1 MKSKPCGLTKRIDR
15 HKNPRPNRFMKPR
28 YNLLNIILLAQPMRD
43 TSLTANAPST
53 WQCGRYVLDTSR
65 PLVMGILNL
74 TPDSFSDGGQFI
86 EPELAVQR
94 ALQMIADG
102 ADIIDIGGESTR
114 PNAPK
119 VSCCEELC
127 RILPVIDALMDCGVP
142 ISVDTCKPYV
152 MRETLKLGVDI
163 INDIGGFNN
172 PVSIETVA
180 DSNCGLCVM
189 HMQGTPQTMQ
199 DNPHYDDVVAEV
211 AKFLAQQVQRL
222 SLAGVAH
229 NRICL
234 DAGFG
239 FGKNLTHN
247 HALMRG
253 LHELQGEYTLP
264 MLVGVSRKRMIGAIT
279 GRDAPAERIS
289 GSVAAALWALNNGA
303 HIVRVHDVRE
313 TVDAI
318 RIWDFLNTP

>member
-1 MKSKPCGLTKRIDR
+1 
-15 HKNPRPNRFMKPR
+15 
-28 YNLLNIILLAQPMRD
+28 MRD
-43 TSLTANAPST
+43 SSFTSKTSPI
-53 WQCGRYVLDTSR
+53 WQCGRYTLDTSR

-172 PVSIETVA
+172 PVSIDAVA
-180 DSNCGLCVM
+180 DSHCGLCVM

-199 DNPHYDDVVAEV
+199 DEPHYDDVVTEV

-222 SLAGVAH
+222 SLAGVARE
-229 NRICL
+229 RICL

-239 FGKNLTHN
+239 FGKTLAHN

-253 LHELQGEYTLP
+253 LRQLQGASTLP

-279 GRDAPAERIS
+279 GREAPTERIS

-318 RIWDFLNTP
+318 RTWNFLSTP

>member
-1 MKSKPCGLTKRIDR
+1 
-15 HKNPRPNRFMKPR
+15 
-28 YNLLNIILLAQPMRD
+28 MRD
-43 TSLTANAPST
+43 SSFTSKTSPI
-53 WQCGRYVLDTSR
+53 WQCGRYTLDTSR

-127 RILPVIDALMDCGVP
+127 RILPVIDALVDCGVP

-172 PVSIETVA
+172 PVSIDAVA
-180 DSNCGLCVM
+180 DSHCGLCVM

-199 DNPHYDDVVAEV
+199 DEPHYDDVVTEV

-222 SLAGVAH
+222 SLAGVARE
-229 NRICL
+229 RICL

-239 FGKNLTHN
+239 FGKNLAHN

-253 LHELQGEYTLP
+253 LRQLQGASTLP

-279 GRDAPAERIS
+279 GREAPTERIF

-318 RIWDFLNTP
+318 RTWDFLNTP

>member
-1 MKSKPCGLTKRIDR
+1 
-15 HKNPRPNRFMKPR
+15 
-28 YNLLNIILLAQPMRD
+28 MRD
-43 TSLTANAPST
+43 SSFTSKTSPI
-53 WQCGRYVLDTSR
+53 WQCGRYTLDTSR

-127 RILPVIDALMDCGVP
+127 RILPVIDALIDCGVP

-152 MRETLKLGVDI
+152 MRETRKLGVDI

-172 PVSIETVA
+172 PVSIDAVA
-180 DSNCGLCVM
+180 DSHCGLCVM

-199 DNPHYDDVVAEV
+199 DEPHYDDVVTEV

-222 SLAGVAH
+222 SLAGVARE
-229 NRICL
+229 RICL

-239 FGKNLTHN
+239 FGKNLAHN

-253 LHELQGEYTLP
+253 LRQLQGASTLP

-279 GRDAPAERIS
+279 GREAPTERIF

-318 RIWDFLNTP
+318 RTWEFLNTP

>member
-1 MKSKPCGLTKRIDR
+1 MQAIS
-15 HKNPRPNRFMKPR
+15 H
-28 YNLLNIILLAQPMRD
+28 
-43 TSLTANAPST
+43 TANVESA

-127 RILPVIDALMDCGVP
+127 RILPVIDALIDCGVP

-152 MRETLKLGVDI
+152 MRETLQLGVDI
-163 INDIGGFNN
+163 INDIGGFDN

-199 DNPHYDDVVAEV
+199 NEPHYDDVVAEV
-211 AKFLAQQVQRL
+211 AKFLTQQVQRL

-253 LHELQGEYTLP
+253 LHELQGEYALP

-279 GRDAPAERIS
+279 GHDAPAERIS
-289 GSVAAALWALNNGA
+289 GSVTAALWALHNGA

-318 RIWDFLNTP
+318 RTWEFLNTP

>member
-1 MKSKPCGLTKRIDR
+1 
-15 HKNPRPNRFMKPR
+15 
-28 YNLLNIILLAQPMRD
+28 MRD
-43 TSLTANAPST
+43 SSFTSKTSPI
-53 WQCGRYVLDTSR
+53 WQCGRYTLDTSR

-74 TPDSFSDGGQFI
+74 TPDSFSDGGQFS

-127 RILPVIDALMDCGVP
+127 RILPVIDALIDCGVP

-172 PVSIETVA
+172 PVSIDAVA
-180 DSNCGLCVM
+180 DSHCGLCVM

-199 DNPHYDDVVAEV
+199 DEPHYDDVVTEV

-222 SLAGVAH
+222 SLAGVARE
-229 NRICL
+229 RICL

-239 FGKNLTHN
+239 FGKNLAHN

-253 LHELQGEYTLP
+253 LRQLQGASTLP

-279 GRDAPAERIS
+279 GREAPTERIF

-318 RIWDFLNTP
+318 RTWDFLNTP

>member
-1 MKSKPCGLTKRIDR
+1 MNES
-15 HKNPRPNRFMKPR
+15 
-28 YNLLNIILLAQPMRD
+28 
-43 TSLTANAPST
+43 TSSPV
-53 WQCGRYVLDTSR
+53 WRCGRYTLDTSR

-86 EPELAVQR
+86 SPELAIER
-94 ALQMIADG
+94 AHQMIADG

-127 RILPVIDALMDCGVP
+127 RIMPVVGALTECGVP
-142 ISVDTCKPYV
+142 ISVDTYKPYV
-152 MRETLKLGVDI
+152 MREVLALGVDI

-172 PVSIETVA
+172 PVSIDAVA
-180 DSNCGLCVM
+180 DSDCGLCVM

-199 DNPHYDDVVAEV
+199 AEPHYDDVVREV

-222 SLAGVAH
+222 SLAGVAQE
-229 NRICL
+229 RICL
-234 DAGFG
+234 DVGFG
-239 FGKNLTHN
+239 FGKNLEHN

-253 LHELQGEYTLP
+253 LSQLHNEFHLP

-279 GRDAPAERIS
+279 GREDTAQRVS
-289 GSVAAALWALNNGA
+289 GSLTAALWSLLHGA
-303 HIVRVHDVRE
+303 QIVRVHDVRE

-318 RIWDFLNTP
+318 RTWEFLNSPQPL

>member
-1 MKSKPCGLTKRIDR
+1 
-15 HKNPRPNRFMKPR
+15 
-28 YNLLNIILLAQPMRD
+28 MRD
-43 TSLTANAPST
+43 SSFTSKTSPI
-53 WQCGRYVLDTSR
+53 WQCGRYTLDTSR

-127 RILPVIDALMDCGVP
+127 RILPVIDALIDCGVP

-172 PVSIETVA
+172 PVSIDAVA
-180 DSNCGLCVM
+180 DSHCGLCVM

-199 DNPHYDDVVAEV
+199 DEPHYDDVVTEV

-222 SLAGVAH
+222 SLAGVARE
-229 NRICL
+229 RICL

-239 FGKNLTHN
+239 FGKNLAHN

-253 LHELQGEYTLP
+253 LRQLQGASTLP

-279 GRDAPAERIS
+279 GREAPTERIF

-318 RIWDFLNTP
+318 RTWDFLNTP

>member
-1 MKSKPCGLTKRIDR
+1 
-15 HKNPRPNRFMKPR
+15 
-28 YNLLNIILLAQPMRD
+28 MRD
-43 TSLTANAPST
+43 FPLTPQEPLF
-53 WQCGRYVLDTSR
+53 WQCGRYKLDASR

-127 RILPVIDALMDCGVP
+127 RILPVIDALIDCGVP

-172 PVSIETVA
+172 PVSIDAVA
-180 DSNCGLCVM
+180 DSHCGLCVM

-199 DNPHYDDVVAEV
+199 DEPHYDDVVAEV

-229 NRICL
+229 ERICL

-239 FGKNLTHN
+239 FGKNLMHN

-253 LHELQGEYTLP
+253 LHQLQGKSILP

-279 GRDAPAERIS
+279 GHETPAERIS

-303 HIVRVHDVRE
+303 HIVRVHDVRQ

-318 RIWDFLNTP
+318 RIWEFLSAP

>member
-1 MKSKPCGLTKRIDR
+1 
-15 HKNPRPNRFMKPR
+15 
-28 YNLLNIILLAQPMRD
+28 
-43 TSLTANAPST
+43 
-53 WQCGRYVLDTSR
+53 
-65 PLVMGILNL
+65 MGILNL

-229 NRICL
+229 NRVCL

-239 FGKNLTHN
+239 FGESLAHN

-289 GSVAAALWALNNGA
+289 GSVTAALWALNNGA

>member
-1 MKSKPCGLTKRIDR
+1 
-15 HKNPRPNRFMKPR
+15 
-28 YNLLNIILLAQPMRD
+28 MRD
-43 TSLTANAPST
+43 SSFTSKTSPI
-53 WQCGRYVLDTSR
+53 WQCGRYTLDTSR
-65 PLVMGILNL
+65 PLVMGTLNL

-127 RILPVIDALMDCGVP
+127 RILPVIDALIDCGVP

-172 PVSIETVA
+172 PVSIDAVA
-180 DSNCGLCVM
+180 DSHCGLCVM

-199 DNPHYDDVVAEV
+199 DEPHYDDVVTEV

-222 SLAGVAH
+222 SLAGVARE
-229 NRICL
+229 RICL

-239 FGKNLTHN
+239 FGKTLAHN

-253 LHELQGEYTLP
+253 LRQLQGASTLP

-279 GRDAPAERIS
+279 GREAPTERIF

-318 RIWDFLNTP
+318 RTWDFLNTP

>member
-1 MKSKPCGLTKRIDR
+1 
-15 HKNPRPNRFMKPR
+15 
-28 YNLLNIILLAQPMRD
+28 MRD
-43 TSLTANAPST
+43 SSFTSKTSPI
-53 WQCGRYVLDTSR
+53 WQCGRYTLDTSR

-127 RILPVIDALMDCGVP
+127 RILPVIDALIDCGVP
-142 ISVDTCKPYV
+142 ISMDTCKPYV

-172 PVSIETVA
+172 PVSIDAVA
-180 DSNCGLCVM
+180 DSHCGLCVM

-199 DNPHYDDVVAEV
+199 DEPHYDDVVTEV

-222 SLAGVAH
+222 SLAGVARE
-229 NRICL
+229 RICL

-239 FGKNLTHN
+239 FGKNLAHN

-253 LHELQGEYTLP
+253 LRQLQGASTLP

-279 GRDAPAERIS
+279 GREAPTERIF

-318 RIWDFLNTP
+318 RTWDFLNTP

>member
-1 MKSKPCGLTKRIDR
+1 
-15 HKNPRPNRFMKPR
+15 
-28 YNLLNIILLAQPMRD
+28 MRD
-43 TSLTANAPST
+43 SSFTSKTSPI
-53 WQCGRYVLDTSR
+53 WQCGRYTLDTSR

-86 EPELAVQR
+86 KPELAVQR

-127 RILPVIDALMDCGVP
+127 RILPVIDALVDCGVP

-163 INDIGGFNN
+163 INDIDGFNN
-172 PVSIETVA
+172 PVSIDAVA
-180 DSNCGLCVM
+180 DSHCGLCVM

-199 DNPHYDDVVAEV
+199 DEPHYDDVVTEV

-222 SLAGVAH
+222 SLAGVARE
-229 NRICL
+229 RICL

-239 FGKNLTHN
+239 FGKNLAHN

-253 LHELQGEYTLP
+253 LRQLQGASTLP

-279 GRDAPAERIS
+279 GREAPTERIF

-318 RIWDFLNTP
+318 RTWDFLNTP

>member
-1 MKSKPCGLTKRIDR
+1 MQDVLHNANT
-15 HKNPRPNRFMKPR
+15 H
-28 YNLLNIILLAQPMRD
+28 
-43 TSLTANAPST
+43 TA

-86 EPELAVQR
+86 EPEVAVER
-94 ALQMIADG
+94 AHQMIADG
-102 ADIIDIGGESTR
+102 AHIIDIGGESTR

-127 RILPVIDALMDCGVP
+127 RVMPVIDALIDCGVP

-152 MRETLKLGVDI
+152 MREVLSMGADI
-163 INDIGGFNN
+163 INNIEGFDN
-172 PVSIETVA
+172 PVSIDAVT
-180 DSNCGLCVM
+180 DSECGLCVM

-199 DNPHYDDVVAEV
+199 DEPHYDDVVAEV
-211 AKFLAQQVQRL
+211 ARFLARQVQRL
-222 SLAGVAH
+222 ALSGIAH

-253 LHELQGEYTLP
+253 LHTLQNELNLP
-264 MLVGVSRKRMIGAIT
+264 MLIGVSRKRMIGAIT
-279 GRDAPAERIS
+279 GHEAPAERVS
-289 GSVAAALWALNNGA
+289 GSVAAALWALHNGA
-303 HIVRVHDVRE
+303 QIVRVHDVRE

-318 RIWDFLNTP
+318 RTWDFLNTP

>member
-1 MKSKPCGLTKRIDR
+1 
-15 HKNPRPNRFMKPR
+15 
-28 YNLLNIILLAQPMRD
+28 
-43 TSLTANAPST
+43 
-53 WQCGRYVLDTSR
+53 
-65 PLVMGILNL
+65 MGILNL

-172 PVSIETVA
+172 PVSIDAVA
-180 DSNCGLCVM
+180 DSHCGLCVM

-199 DNPHYDDVVAEV
+199 DEPHYDDVVTEV

-222 SLAGVAH
+222 SLAGVARE
-229 NRICL
+229 RICL

-239 FGKNLTHN
+239 FGKTLAHN

-253 LHELQGEYTLP
+253 LRQLQGASTLP

-279 GRDAPAERIS
+279 GREAPTERIS

-318 RIWDFLNTP
+318 RTWNFLSTP

>member
-1 MKSKPCGLTKRIDR
+1 MQAIS
-15 HKNPRPNRFMKPR
+15 H
-28 YNLLNIILLAQPMRD
+28 
-43 TSLTANAPST
+43 TANIESA

-127 RILPVIDALMDCGVP
+127 RILPVIDALIDCGVP

-152 MRETLKLGVDI
+152 MRETLQLGVDI
-163 INDIGGFNN
+163 INDIGGFDN

-199 DNPHYDDVVAEV
+199 NEPHYDDVVAEV

-253 LHELQGEYTLP
+253 LHELQGEYALP

-279 GRDAPAERIS
+279 GHDAPAERIS
-289 GSVAAALWALNNGA
+289 GSVTAALWALHNGA

-318 RIWDFLNTP
+318 RTWEFLNTP